1 MAGWGQKDRAGDGL
15 GKTNAEK
22 NPLPRGHNHAVGTP
36 DKYGDIPLFG
46 IDMEVFHIYEKCGI
60 IHTSPAP
67 GTRLCGDIPE
77 IPAQKWES
85 CRFPIPLAFFH
96 ARPAGARYPESPE
109 CILRMA
115 IPPTF

>member
-22 NPLPRGHNHAVGTP
+22 NPLPRGYNHAVGTP

-67 GTRLCGDIPE
+67 GTRLCVVGLVIPRTGVGE
-77 IPAQKWES
+77 L
-85 CRFPIPLAFFH
+85 PLTHSAGAFFV
-96 ARPAGARYPESPE
+96 RSLTRTRYNP
-109 CILRMA
+109 L
-115 IPPTF
+115 FLQ